1 MLRWYLASLIF
12 LLIIS
17 PGIGF
22 GVYQYVMHHP
32 AAPGSFV
39 GRAYERTVKAKLLVL
54 CTKSM
59 ASYVQV
65 GKTNTEQQTSAACK
79 CFTDDMF
86 EKLQDVPPGELDKMV
101 EQNATQHS
109 AASIF
114 KACSDRFGLN

>member
-32 AAPGSFV
+32 AEPGSFV

-59 ASYVQV
+59 ASYVQP
-65 GKTNTEQQTSAACK
+65 GKTNTEEQTKTCHPASLMKWSSRMRPSTARRA
-79 CFTDDMF
+79 
-86 EKLQDVPPGELDKMV
+86 
-101 EQNATQHS
+101 S
-109 AASIF
+109 SRRAASGR
-114 KACSDRFGLN
+114 A